1 MATKAVLVKRAPL
14 MDPLGETEAAPIKLN
29 DGLGSLEGKRIGLL
43 DNSKPNADETV
54 NAFRELMGKY
64 KVKEWIYRKKPL
76 AGNVAP
82 ADMLDEL
89 AEKCDG
95 VITAHCD

>member
-1 MATKAVLVKRAPL
+1 MATKAVLIKRAPL
-14 MDPLGETEAAPIKLN
+14 LDPLGETESVPIKLN
-29 DGLGSLEGKRIGLL
+29 DGLGTLEGKTIGLL
-43 DNSKPNADETV
+43 DNSKPNSDKTV
-54 NAFRELMGKY
+54 NAFQQFLAKY
-64 KVKEWIYRKKPL
+64 NVKEWIYRKKPL

-82 ADMLDEL
+82 MEMLDEL